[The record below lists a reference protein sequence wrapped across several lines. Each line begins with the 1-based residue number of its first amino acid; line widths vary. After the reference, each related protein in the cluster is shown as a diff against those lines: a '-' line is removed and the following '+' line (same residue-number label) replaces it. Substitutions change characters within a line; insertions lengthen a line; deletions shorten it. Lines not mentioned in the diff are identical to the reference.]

1 MSEHV
6 SDSDARRVVILVT
19 RASGK
24 NTPVCR
30 VAIMEDHEQLTLQAD
45 HPSFDRGAF
54 NRARALEHFG
64 EARTLS
70 ENDARRLAK
79 VEAERLGLRSK
90 EAVFYQFPLINFPAK
105 PKSSIR
111 AFRQSSSSSPTT
123 ES

>member
-1 MSEHV
+1 MSKNV

-24 NTPVCR
+24 NIPVCR

-45 HPSFDRGAF
+45 HPSFERGVF

-64 EARTLS
+64 EVRTLS

-79 VEAERLGLRSK
+79 VEADRSGLRSK
-90 EAVFYQFPLINFPAK
+90 EPVFYRFPLINFPAK
-105 PKSSIR
+105 PKPSIR
-111 AFRQSSSSSPTT
+111 AFRQPSSASPTT